1 MCPQPDILYPEWWPQ
16 THRTDVPIFADPF
29 EDELACLNLSITAP
43 SSCRD
48 GSDQGA
54 SLPVL
59 TFIHGGGL
67 AGGSSSMLVGGRQLF
82 DATNLFRTSIKLGK
96 TMICV
101 TFNYRVGTLGFLASS
116 ELKQFNEN
124 FS

>member
-1 MCPQPDILYPEWWPQ
+1 M
-16 THRTDVPIFADPF
+16 PIFADPF

-43 SSCRD
+43 SSCLD

-101 TFNYRVGTLGFLASS
+101 TLNSLDTLISLSPKKLAQGLPGVLVYPVMDEVWVTDSIWD
-116 ELKQFNEN
+116 N
-124 FS
+124 